1 MNTTTMK
8 HGKEYCCKRW
18 RMLTYLM
25 ERGFTPI
32 KVIPDAT
39 RVNYKN
45 WIFEN
50 SPELEQV
57 IEEYFNSL
65 GVK

>member
-1 MNTTTMK
+1 MEKQTIK

-18 RMLTYLM
+18 RMLTYLI

-32 KVIPDAT
+32 KTIPDVMRT
-39 RVNYKN
+39 DYKN

-50 SPELEQV
+50 SPEFEAAV
-57 IEEYFNSL
+57 SEYFEEI
-65 GVK
+65 GK